1 MTSEQGGAIANRQ
14 GNILEQQVR
23 QAFASHG
30 FREVAFA
37 EYEKLASGSTLPGVP
52 VPDLLVRRV
61 PYQSIYGHRGVTEF
75 LAVSAS
81 RGLAI
86 RIECKCAIGSNKSE
100 SKMPSILALLQNASI
115 DG

>member
-52 VPDLLVRRV
+52 VPDLLVRRALPVHLRAPGGDGV
-61 PYQSIYGHRGVTEF
+61 PGRF
-75 LAVSAS
+75 
-81 RGLAI
+81 GLPRA
-86 RIECKCAIGSNKSE
+86 RH
-100 SKMPSILALLQNASI
+100 PH
-115 DG
+115 

>member
-81 RGLAI
+81 A
-86 RIECKCAIGSNKSE
+86 GS
-100 SKMPSILALLQNASI
+100 PSALSANGSSHRAAWTKNSPI
-115 DG
+115 CI

>member
-37 EYEKLASGSTLPGVP
+37 EYKSSPQGGRCPASPFLICWCGGCLTSPSTGT
-52 VPDLLVRRV
+52 
-61 PYQSIYGHRGVTEF
+61 GG
-75 LAVSAS
+75 
-81 RGLAI
+81 
-86 RIECKCAIGSNKSE
+86 
-100 SKMPSILALLQNASI
+100 
-115 DG
+115 

>member
-37 EYEKLASGSTLPGVP
+37 EYEKLASRCP
-52 VPDLLVRRV
+52 
-61 PYQSIYGHRGVTEF
+61 
-75 LAVSAS
+75 AS
-81 RGLAI
+81 PCPICWCGGCLTSPFT
-86 RIECKCAIGSNKSE
+86 GT
-100 SKMPSILALLQNASI
+100 
-115 DG
+115 GG

>member
-75 LAVSAS
+75 RPPAGSPSALS
-81 RGLAI
+81 AN
-86 RIECKCAIGSNKSE
+86 GSSHRAAWTKNS
-100 SKMPSILALLQNASI
+100 PICI
-115 DG
+115 

>member
-52 VPDLLVRRV
+52 GARSAGAAV
-61 PYQSIYGHRGVTEF
+61 PYQSIYGTG
-75 LAVSAS
+75 
-81 RGLAI
+81 G
-86 RIECKCAIGSNKSE
+86 
-100 SKMPSILALLQNASI
+100 
-115 DG
+115 

>member
-23 QAFASHG
+23 QAVASHG

-61 PYQSIYGHRGVTEF
+61 PYQSIYGSSWPSRPPAGSPSALSANGSSHRAAWTKN
-75 LAVSAS
+75 SP
-81 RGLAI
+81 I
-86 RIECKCAIGSNKSE
+86 CI
-100 SKMPSILALLQNASI
+100 
-115 DG
+115 

>member
-61 PYQSIYGHRGVTEF
+61 HLRAPGVDGVPGRF
-75 LAVSAS
+75 
-81 RGLAI
+81 GLPRA
-86 RIECKCAIGSNKSE
+86 RH
-100 SKMPSILALLQNASI
+100 PH
-115 DG
+115 

>member
-52 VPDLLVRRV
+52 VRSPSAL
-61 PYQSIYGHRGVTEF
+61 SANGSSHRAAWTKN
-75 LAVSAS
+75 SP
-81 RGLAI
+81 I
-86 RIECKCAIGSNKSE
+86 CI
-100 SKMPSILALLQNASI
+100 
-115 DG
+115 

>member
-61 PYQSIYGHRGVTEF
+61 PYQSIYGHGGSRSSWPSRPPAGSP
-75 LAVSAS
+75 SALS
-81 RGLAI
+81 AN
-86 RIECKCAIGSNKSE
+86 GSSHRAAWTKNS
-100 SKMPSILALLQNASI
+100 PICI
-115 DG
+115 

>member
-37 EYEKLASGSTLPGVP
+37 EYEKLRGDAA
-52 VPDLLVRRV
+52 RR
-61 PYQSIYGHRGVTEF
+61 PHS
-75 LAVSAS
+75 
-81 RGLAI
+81 
-86 RIECKCAIGSNKSE
+86 
-100 SKMPSILALLQNASI
+100 
-115 DG
+115 

>member
-37 EYEKLASGSTLPGVP
+37 EYEKLASGSTLP
-52 VPDLLVRRV
+52 
-61 PYQSIYGHRGVTEF
+61 
-75 LAVSAS
+75 AS
-81 RGLAI
+81 PCPICWCGGCLTSPFT
-86 RIECKCAIGSNKSE
+86 GT
-100 SKMPSILALLQNASI
+100 
-115 DG
+115 GG